1 MSFVKDYIESSN
13 LEEEISYHKEEAD
26 YHLTCVESLYKW
38 IDDHLKKYQE
48 HAETLSGLKK
58 SFNLGAVNV

>member
-1 MSFVKDYIESSN
+1 MSFVKDYIDKSH

-38 IDDHLKKYQE
+38 IDDHLKKSHE
-48 HAETLSGLKK
+48 HLETLKK
-58 SFNLGAVNV
+58 LEQSIQQGAINA